1 MITESQ
7 LKDRIAAL
15 QERMAEAGGEIQES
29 VEQESDAATV
39 EVQNE
44 VIEQETATAGDVDMW
59 EGKTS
64 FSQEPSVAR
73 IIQLSR

>member
-15 QERMAEAGGEIQES
+15 QERMAEAGGKIQES

-39 EVQNE
+39 EVQDE
-44 VIEQETATAGDVDMW
+44 VIEQETVTAGDVDMW